1 MQKGNSVIHADLGIG
16 IVRDVQYGRALVE
29 WQGGSRSWVPTNA
42 LRLSDARK
50 PREPMRKSR
59 IERGPS

>member
-1 MQKGNSVIHADLGIG
+1 MQKGNSVIHSELGIG
-16 IVRDVQYGRALVE
+16 IVRDVQHGRALVE

-42 LRLSDARK
+42 LRLSGADN
-50 PREPMRKSR
+50 PRTSRKSK